1 MFVIERVGGVNQAV
15 IWAER
20 AADAGWFTSEVLFWM
35 PLATPIALD
44 QEYSVL
50 VQKTGTLVEYFLD
63 GRLVHSFDLASDY
76 GDILSGNIYEVTYEE
91 HASLTVR

>member
-15 IWAER
+15 IWASGR
-20 AADAGWFTSEVLFWM
+20 LTPAGLPRKYCWM